1 MCIVY
6 GQKLPNE
13 FSECPMLTGTFLTNA
28 WIQES
33 LSIKV
38 STLKFD
44 NHDVAVVLKSLY
56 CDAIGVF
63 STICG

>member
-1 MCIVY
+1 MCIEH
-6 GQKLPNE
+6 GQKLPIE
-13 FSECPMLTGTFLTNA
+13 FSECPVLTGTFLTNA

-38 STLKFD
+38 NMIIMMLLLC
-44 NHDVAVVLKSLY
+44 LKSLY
-56 CDAIGVF
+56 RDAIGVF